1 MERKPNNP
9 KIEPLLNAKSEH
21 SPFVEMLKA
30 PILTNILGQCAINV
44 KSHRLIIHC
53 ATSIFM
59 SKRVMVDIMKV
70 IGPHII
76 AMKRNFNVGKTHPTT
91 SSKPQFHA

>member
-1 MERKPNNP
+1 
-9 KIEPLLNAKSEH
+9 
-21 SPFVEMLKA
+21 
-30 PILTNILGQCAINV
+30 
-44 KSHRLIIHC
+44 
-53 ATSIFM
+53 M

-91 SSKPQFHA
+91 SSKPQFHAWHYQTWEESQIEIDEFLQNTFL